1 MKKVLV
7 LLSVLILVGCS
18 NMDSLYKTIS
28 GKEARELIKNTEV
41 IVIDVR
47 TKEEYESGHI
57 TNSINIPLNT
67 ITKSEIEMVASSIES
82 SVVVYCRSGKRSKQA
97 AQILINLGYTNVY
110 DLGSIDNW
118 GDINEQ

>member
-1 MKKVLV
+1 MKKILL
-7 LLSVLILVGCS
+7 LLSLLILVGCS
-18 NMDSLYKTIS
+18 NKESLYKTIS

-67 ITKSEIEMVASSIES
+67 ITKSEIESIF
-82 SVVVYCRSGKRSKQA
+82 
-97 AQILINLGYTNVY
+97 
-110 DLGSIDNW
+110 
-118 GDINEQ
+118 